1 MTFGKDPVLML
12 TVFVLTGF
20 IISVFTFSG
29 NTKTPL
35 KTAEQPE
42 YYLVDSQ

>member
-20 IISVFTFSG
+20 IISVFTFSD

-35 KTAEQPE
+35 KSTDQPQ
-42 YYLVDSQ
+42 YYLVDTQ